1 MARKKFTIRHYVHT
15 DEFKEKL
22 REVERDLEGMGYREL
37 WRDGLDRA
45 PKGSDVYDIYCW
57 RWHGYWSG
65 GAREFFRR
73 YYRPA
78 AS

>member
-15 DEFKEKL
+15 DEFKKKL
-22 REVERDLEGMGYREL
+22 KEVERDLFGMGYKQLEFGRE
-37 WRDGLDRA
+37 RVPA
-45 PKGSDVYDIYCW
+45 HSDVYDIYCW

-73 YYRPA
+73 YYKPQA
-78 AS
+78 A